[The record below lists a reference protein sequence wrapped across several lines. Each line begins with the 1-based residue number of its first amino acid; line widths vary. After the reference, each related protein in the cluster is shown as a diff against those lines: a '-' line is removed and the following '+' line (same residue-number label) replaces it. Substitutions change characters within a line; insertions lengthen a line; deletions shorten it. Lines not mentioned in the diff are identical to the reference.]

1 MNMNINEKEIEQAS
15 RKIDLSGF
23 KMQDELNPKIW
34 DKDQKM
40 KPEVKKTL
48 LKIADDY
55 FESLD
60 LPGVDIE
67 DVTMTGSLANYNWSE
82 FSDVDLH
89 VMYDFNE
96 SGDKKELVAELFKLK
111 KTLFN
116 STHDITV
123 KGYDVELYVQDTNEP
138 HVSSGVYSVL
148 YDEWINEPSPEE
160 VTIDESKLT
169 EKVNQWMDIIDLV
182 IEDVQ
187 ESDED
192 LESIIGKIDK
202 VKDKLK
208 KYRSCGLEKNGE
220 YSYENLV
227 FKFLRRNGYI
237 QKLFD
242 FENEIIDKRLS
253 LEGEEII

>member
-1 MNMNINEKEIEQAS
+1 MENFDNIIKS
-15 RKIDLSGF
+15 FYVK
-23 KMQDELNPKIW
+23 DELNPKIW
-34 DKDQKM
+34 DNPDNPSDAKM
-40 KPEVKKTL
+40 KEDIRKRL
-48 LKIADDY
+48 MEIANE
-55 FESLD
+55 FVGFLGLEIF
-60 LPGVDIE
+60 VQ

-89 VMYDFNE
+89 IMYDFDE
-96 SGDKKELVAELFKLK
+96 SGDKKELVQELFKIK

-138 HVSSGVYSVL
+138 HISSGVYSVL
-148 YDEWINEPSPEE
+148 YDEWIKEPLPEE
-160 VTIDESKLT
+160 VTIDEGKLKQ
-169 EKVNQWMDIIDLV
+169 KVDQWKDIIDLV
-182 IEDVQ
+182 IDDIE
-187 ESDED
+187 EGDED
-192 LESIIGKIDK
+192 LETAVEKIDK

-208 KYRSCGLEKNGE
+208 KYRTCGLEKNGE

-242 FENEIIDKRLS
+242 FQNDIMDKRLS
-253 LEGEEII
+253 LEGEENI

>member
-1 MNMNINEKEIEQAS
+1 MENFDQIIKS
-15 RKIDLSGF
+15 FYVK
-23 KMQDELNPKIW
+23 DELNPKIW
-34 DKDQKM
+34 DSPENPSDAKM
-40 KPEVKKTL
+40 KENIRIRL
-48 LKIADDY
+48 MEIANKFVD
-55 FESLD
+55 SLG
-60 LPGVDIE
+60 LDIFIQ

-96 SGDKKELVAELFKLK
+96 SGDKKELVQELFKIK

-138 HVSSGVYSVL
+138 HISSGVYSVM
-148 YDEWINEPSPEE
+148 YNEWIKEPSPEE
-160 VTIDESKLT
+160 VSIDESKLRG
-169 EKVNQWMDIIDLV
+169 KVEQWKDIIDLLIDD
-182 IEDVQ
+182 IE
-187 ESDED
+187 EGDED
-192 LESIIGKIDK
+192 LEEVNEKIDK

-242 FENEIIDKRLS
+242 FQNEIMDKRLS
-253 LEGEEII
+253 LEREEII

>member
-1 MNMNINEKEIEQAS
+1 MENFN
-15 RKIDLSGF
+15 KIIKSF
-23 KMQDELNPKIW
+23 YVKDELNPKIW
-34 DKDQKM
+34 DNPDNASDAKM
-40 KPEVKKTL
+40 KDDIRKSL
-48 LKIADDY
+48 LDIANE
-55 FESLD
+55 FVNFLGLEIF
-60 LPGVDIE
+60 VQ

-89 VMYDFNE
+89 IMYDFNE
-96 SGDKKELVAELFKLK
+96 SGDKKELVQELFKIK

-138 HVSSGVYSVL
+138 HISSGVYSVL
-148 YDEWINEPSPEE
+148 YDEWIKEPSPEE
-160 VTIDESKLT
+160 VTIDESKLK
-169 EKVNQWMDIIDLV
+169 EKVNQWKDIIDLV
-182 IEDVQ
+182 IEDV
-187 ESDED
+187 EEGDED
-192 LESIIGKIDK
+192 LETIIEKIDK

-208 KYRSCGLEKNGE
+208 KYRSCGLEKEGE

-242 FENEIIDKRLS
+242 FQNDIMDKSLS
-253 LEGEEII
+253 LEGEKII

>member
-1 MNMNINEKEIEQAS
+1 
-15 RKIDLSGF
+15 
-23 KMQDELNPKIW
+23 
-34 DKDQKM
+34 
-40 KPEVKKTL
+40 
-48 LKIADDY
+48 
-55 FESLD
+55 
-60 LPGVDIE
+60 
-67 DVTMTGSLANYNWSE
+67 MTGSLANYNWSE

-96 SGDKKELVAELFKLK
+96 SGDKKELVQELFKIK

-138 HVSSGVYSVL
+138 HISSGVYSVM
-148 YDEWINEPSPEE
+148 YDEWIKEPSPEE
-160 VTIDESKLT
+160 VSIDESKLRG
-169 EKVNQWMDIIDLV
+169 KVEQWKDIIDLLIDD
-182 IEDVQ
+182 IE
-187 ESDED
+187 EGDED
-192 LESIIGKIDK
+192 LEEVNEKIDK

-242 FENEIIDKRLS
+242 FQNEIMDKRLS
-253 LEGEEII
+253 LEREEII